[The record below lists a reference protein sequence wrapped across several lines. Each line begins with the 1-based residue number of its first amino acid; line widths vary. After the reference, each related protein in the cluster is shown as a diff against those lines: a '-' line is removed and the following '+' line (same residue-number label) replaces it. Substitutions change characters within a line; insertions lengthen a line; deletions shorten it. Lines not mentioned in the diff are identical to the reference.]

1 MILTFNDNEGQAL
14 KNLYDQD
21 FNSETMILLRATKII
36 RRDIL
41 PSLPRKTKFKGKFES
56 NSQQHAAPE
65 SLRKLIAMILGG
77 PDIKTQSSNMTDAQ
91 SFLSISQLIP
101 FNSNK

>member
-36 RRDIL
+36 RRDI
-41 PSLPRKTKFKGKFES
+41 LPRKTKFKGKFES